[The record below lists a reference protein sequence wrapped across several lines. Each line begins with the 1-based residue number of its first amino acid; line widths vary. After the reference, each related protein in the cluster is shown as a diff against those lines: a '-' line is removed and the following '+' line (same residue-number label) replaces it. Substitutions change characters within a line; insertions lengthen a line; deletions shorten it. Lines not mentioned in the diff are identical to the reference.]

1 MIGWIILAV
10 VILLVIW
17 FIASYNSIVRMK
29 NRLEEADSTIDVHL
43 NKRYDL
49 IPNLVETVKGY
60 AKHESETLEKVISAR
75 NAAMSATGVAD
86 KDAANNILSGTL
98 KSLFALSESY
108 PELKAD
114 SSFVN
119 LQNQLE
125 AVETEI
131 LNARKYYNGCAR
143 AFNDKILVFPV
154 NLINGILHFQKAAY
168 CEVAEEAR
176 QRVDVKF

>member
-1 MIGWIILAV
+1 MVWVILAV
-10 VILLVIW
+10 VAAIVIW
-17 FIASYNSIVRMK
+17 LISAYNNIVRMK
-29 NRLEEADSTIDVHL
+29 NRLEEADSTVDVHL

-60 AKHESETLEKVISAR
+60 ARHESETLEKVIAAR
-75 NAAMSATGVAD
+75 NSAMTASGVAE

-98 KSLFALSESY
+98 KSLFALSENY

-114 SSFVN
+114 TSFVN

-125 AVETEI
+125 KVETEI

-154 NLINGILHFQKAAY
+154 NLISGMMHFQKAPY
-168 CEVAEEAR
+168 SEVAEEAK